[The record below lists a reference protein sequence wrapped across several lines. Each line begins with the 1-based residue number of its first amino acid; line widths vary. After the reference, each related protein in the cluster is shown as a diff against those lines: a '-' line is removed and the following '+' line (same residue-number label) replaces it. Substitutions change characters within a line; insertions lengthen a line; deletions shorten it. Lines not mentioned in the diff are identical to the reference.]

1 MKRLI
6 ILFTVLLTLTGCQNS
21 RYVDITDIRDLPE
34 DYGHYDIRDQ
44 AIADGVVVTF
54 SGATANSGKIT
65 EFLQS
70 AANGESAFMRTINYT
85 TEGDPVITDYEFDE
99 EKYIVTYDN
108 SRDSFGTYICPQVD
122 YWPYAIFDGDRLWLS
137 NWSDFHGDSAVDLE
151 NAGYGTHA
159 VRYDP
164 IEFRGVLSDLGK
176 LFLPAGGD
184 LTGVFYAPDGKHRVA
199 VSGSVVIGDGKTMH
213 SITLPEG
220 ADFQGVLWLNNK
232 AALIAGLDS
241 HGVVVYLTLD
251 VETGEHSGWQN
262 MTFPDFSELSQSAAE
277 ILPGDNWV
285 GPGACSR
292 TASESFAITD
302 SGGKTVD
309 LQYRTV
315 IRLSYGS
322 SDMCISANLYYD
334 SYTGKYLGHSAEKDG
349 EPFSL
354 ADIPKEDKVLGIMG
368 MSFDRYNIERG
379 NESLTLTISNILSDK
394 LEPTSWAVHRY
405 GHGLWQKTK
414 LDGELSGTLE
424 SLSKGS
430 LDITINTKSLRSG
443 YYRAALYYSSDGK
456 DYVAYCP
463 FTVGSVSHFDTS
475 DLPISKREV
484 INDRGVGIFVLRDAV
499 PDDEIIMYAV
509 TATDGSDEFNT
520 GCGAYLEVLIDDTW
534 CILPDRIS
542 GFDAVGMTIGGD
554 EREIYESL
562 TITDYLLPLE
572 EGHYR
577 ILKEGYFDKKSHDVY
592 IAGEFDV
599 VDGRISDYEVSVPD
613 GLALEAVGATE
624 PNPDGKV
631 TRGWANYFQLD
642 VTLINDSDVTII
654 PDVMTALTKG
664 PYDSTAHEHYR
675 TMLPGESFAAK
686 LQMVTADH
694 NGNLIYA
701 DNSGLFNDDGSMN
714 DGTYKM
720 SRRVFFPDG
729 TWCMIHGEFEVKGGK
744 LLLS

>member
-1 MKRLI
+1 MKILI
-6 ILFTVLLTLTGCQNS
+6 ILFTVLLTLTSCKTAES
-21 RYVDITDIRDLPE
+21 TITDIRDLPE

-54 SGATANSGKIT
+54 SGATANSVKIT

-70 AANGESAFMRTINYT
+70 AAKGESAFMRTIYYT
-85 TEGDPVITDYEFDE
+85 TEGDPIITDYEFDG

-108 SRDSFGTYICPQVD
+108 SRDSFGTYIGPQVD

-137 NWSDFHGDSAVDLE
+137 NWSDFYGDSPVDLE

-164 IEFRGVLSDLGK
+164 IEFRSILSDLGK
-176 LFLPAGGD
+176 LFLPTEGD
-184 LTGVFYAPDGKHRVA
+184 VTGVFYAPDGIHRVA
-199 VSGSVVIGDGKTMH
+199 VSDGFAIGDGKTMH
-213 SITLPEG
+213 SIALPNG
-220 ADFQGVLWLNNK
+220 AVFQGVLWLNNK
-232 AALIAGLDS
+232 TALIVGQDS
-241 HGVVVYLTLD
+241 SGVVVYLTLD
-251 VETGEHSGWQN
+251 AETGEHSGWQN
-262 MTFPDFSELSQSAAE
+262 MTFPDFSELRQSAAE

-292 TASESFAITD
+292 TMSESFTITD

-322 SDMCISANLYYD
+322 SDMGFNAYLFFDYF
-334 SYTGKYLGHSAEKDG
+334 TGKYLGCSAEKDG

-354 ADIPKEDKVLGIMG
+354 DDIPEEDKALGIMG
-368 MSFDRYNIERG
+368 MNLDRYNIERG
-379 NESLTLTISNILSDK
+379 KKSLTLTVSNTHSGAIT
-394 LEPTSWAVHRY
+394 PTSWAVQRY

-414 LDGELSGTLE
+414 TDGNLSGSLE
-424 SLSKGS
+424 PLGEGCM
-430 LDITINTKSLRSG
+430 DITIGTKSLKSG
-443 YYRAALYYSSDGK
+443 YYRVALYFTKDGEP
-456 DYVAYCP
+456 YVAYCP

-484 INDRGVGIFVLRDAV
+484 INDRGVGISVLRDAV
-499 PDDEIIMYAV
+499 PDDEIIMYAI
-509 TATDGSDEFNT
+509 TATDGSDEFHT
-520 GCGAYLEVLIDDTW
+520 GCGAYLEILIDDTW
-534 CILPDRIS
+534 CILPDRIW
-542 GFDAVGMTIGGD
+542 GFDAVGMTIGGE
-554 EREIYESL
+554 EREAYESL

-577 ILKEGYFDKKSHDVY
+577 ILKQGYFEKGHDVF

-599 VDGRISDYEVSVPD
+599 VDGSFGDYEVSAPD

-624 PNPDGKV
+624 PNPDGAVK
-631 TRGWANYFQLD
+631 RGWANYFQLD
-642 VTLINDSDVTII
+642 VALINDSDVTII

-664 PYDSTAHEHYR
+664 HYDSTTHEHYR
-675 TMLPGESFAAK
+675 ILPSGNTSVTT

-701 DNSGLFNDDGSMN
+701 DDSGLFNDDGSMN

-729 TWCMIHGEFEVKGGK
+729 TWCIVYGEFEVKGGK

>member
-70 AANGESAFMRTINYT
+70 AAKGKSAFMRTIYYT
-85 TEGDPVITDYEFDE
+85 TEGDPIITDYEFDG

-176 LFLPAGGD
+176 LFLPVD
-184 LTGVFYAPDGKHRVA
+184 DDVSGVFYAPDGKHRVA
-199 VSGSVVIGDGKTMH
+199 VGGSVVIGDGKTMH
-213 SITLPEG
+213 SIALPNG
-220 ADFQGVLWLNNK
+220 AVFQGVLWTNDK
-232 AALIAGLDS
+232 TALIAGKDS
-241 HGVVVYLTLD
+241 SGVVVYLTAD
-251 VETGEHSGWQN
+251 AETGEHSGWQD
-262 MTFPDFSELSQSAAE
+262 MVFPEFTELSKTSSE

-285 GPGACSR
+285 GPGSCSR
-292 TASESFAITD
+292 TMSESFMVFD
-302 SGGKTVD
+302 SDGKNVD

-315 IRLSYGS
+315 TRLSYGS
-322 SDMCISANLYYD
+322 SDMCITANLYYD

-379 NESLTLTISNILSDK
+379 NKSLTLTISNILSDK

-463 FTVGSVSHFDTS
+463 FTVGSVSHFDSS

-509 TATDGSDEFNT
+509 TATDDSDEFHT
-520 GCGAYLEVLIDDTW
+520 GCGAYLEILIDDTW
-534 CILPDRIS
+534 CVLPDRIS
-542 GFDAVGMTIGGD
+542 GFEAVGMTIGGE
-554 EREIYESL
+554 EREVYESL

-577 ILKEGYFDKKSHDVY
+577 ILKEGYFENGHIVY

-599 VDGRISDYEVSVPD
+599 VDGSFGDYEVTAPE
-613 GLALEAVGATE
+613 GIKIEAVGASE
-624 PNPDGKV
+624 PSPDGTVK
-631 TRGWANYFQLD
+631 RGWANYFRLD
-642 VTLINDSDVTII
+642 IAITNGSTVVVI
-654 PDVMTALTKG
+654 PDTTTSLTKE
-664 PYDSTAHEHYR
+664 PYESSSSHEHYSI
-675 TMLPGESFAAK
+675 LIPGCSRSDT
-686 LQMVTADH
+686 LQMVIADH

-701 DNSGLFNDDGSMN
+701 DDSGLFNDDGSMN

-729 TWCMIHGEFEVKGGK
+729 TWCMAYGEFEVNNGK
-744 LLLS
+744 LLS